1 MHQVFQVLDE
11 KVQGLQ
17 LVGENLLQGA
27 EVGGDLRCY
36 ERDSGIGIE
45 KFTRK
50 NGVKEIL
57 NIWLTFWCG
66 KKFCQDQACLL

>member
-1 MHQVFQVLDE
+1 MHQVFKVLDE

-36 ERDSGIGIE
+36 EGDSGKGIE
-45 KFTRK
+45 EFSRK

-57 NIWLTFWCG
+57 NIWLTFCLS
-66 KKFCQDQACLL
+66 KKFCQYQACLL

>member
-1 MHQVFQVLDE
+1 LDE

-27 EVGGDLRCY
+27 EVGGDLDCY
-36 ERDSGIGIE
+36 EGDSGKGIKE
-45 KFTRK
+45 FTRK
-50 NGVKEIL
+50 NWIKEIF
-57 NIWLTFWCG
+57 NIWVTFCSS

>member
-50 NGVKEIL
+50 NG
-57 NIWLTFWCG
+57 F
-66 KKFCQDQACLL
+66 LL

>member
-36 ERDSGIGIE
+36 ERDFFAEVKNFVKIRLVFCELSPELLIKLGI
-45 KFTRK
+45 
-50 NGVKEIL
+50 L
-57 NIWLTFWCG
+57 
-66 KKFCQDQACLL
+66 